1 MTALP
6 GAKLR
11 TSSSRRSRRLLF
23 VALALPAVLL
33 AALLAMPGAANAG
46 IPFGPDLAV
55 SMNDDPDPVSPG
67 GTVTFTIV
75 VSNTGSVDSDSTQLD
90 FSTDGASVLGAQV
103 TGGGSESC
111 TVGVT
116 TASCDLGTV
125 PTSSTVSVGAIAPL
139 LAANEAEVVVDVEAP
154 DAPGTEF
161 LSSAT
166 ASSTGQTDEAP
177 SDNTDTELTNVSEFE
192 SRSGVVPP
200 GGSLTTLD
208 GPLNA
213 DDPFAVALKNIST
226 QPLVVT
232 IEEEPCDGTQE
243 GDPLCSTPR
252 VGGVAGDFIFEPSGS
267 ETLTTVTT
275 TNPAVVVAR
284 LYYDV
289 SLLQGVTGVRIF
301 WQKTPGGEVRRLP
314 RCDDGKTVQCWVK
327 EQKSNGDQ
335 IIRIKLR
342 QDPRITRG

>member
-1 MTALP
+1 MTVGSHRPNTDITRARRRFRGIALAMPAVIIAGLLMLP
-6 GAKLR
+6 GASTAGEGEPVVYDSR
-11 TSSSRRSRRLLF
+11 T
-23 VALALPAVLL
+23 
-33 AALLAMPGAANAG
+33 G
-46 IPFGPDLAV
+46 I
-55 SMNDDPDPVSPG
+55 
-67 GTVTFTIV
+67 
-75 VSNTGSVDSDSTQLD
+75 
-90 FSTDGASVLGAQV
+90 
-103 TGGGSESC
+103 
-111 TVGVT
+111 
-116 TASCDLGTV
+116 
-125 PTSSTVSVGAIAPL
+125 
-139 LAANEAEVVVDVEAP
+139 
-154 DAPGTEF
+154 
-161 LSSAT
+161 
-166 ASSTGQTDEAP
+166 
-177 SDNTDTELTNVSEFE
+177 
-192 SRSGVVPP
+192 VPP

-226 QPLVVT
+226 QPLDVT

-252 VGGVAGDFIFEPSGS
+252 VGGVAGDFIFEPSGT
-267 ETLTTVTT
+267 ETAATATT
-275 TNPAVVVAR
+275 TSSNPAVVVAR

-314 RCDDGKTVQCWVK
+314 RCDDGKTVECWVK

>member
-6 GAKLR
+6 GATLR
-11 TSSSRRSRRLLF
+11 TTRSQRSRRLLF
-23 VALALPAVLL
+23 VALALPALLL
-33 AALLAMPGAANAG
+33 AALLAMPGSADAG
-46 IPFGPDLAV
+46 IVVSGPDLSVAM
-55 SMNDDPDPVSPG
+55 SDDPDPVSPG

-75 VSNTGSVDSDSTQLD
+75 VSNTGSEDSVFTQLD

-103 TGGGSESC
+103 TGGSSESC

-139 LAANEAEVVVDVEAP
+139 LAAHQAEVLVDVEAP

-166 ASSTGQTDEAP
+166 ATSGEQ
-177 SDNTDTELTNVSEFE
+177 SDQNPADNSDTELTNVSEFE
-192 SRSGVVPP
+192 SRSGIVPP

-267 ETLTTVTT
+267 ETLTTT